1 MAVQTKTVRLL
12 PPAELMAPVPVP
24 EFVAT
29 TNGELADAYLDAV
42 DALRRANAQ
51 LDALKTWTASE
62 DALAEGGEEK
72 K

>member
-1 MAVQTKTVRLL
+1 
-12 PPAELMAPVPVP
+12 MAPVPVP